1 WDSGLD
7 PGPDQSR
14 EKVFPLTDKAKV
26 RVQYQLHAWK
36 KRQRDEQAR
45 IRRLR
50 QLLLLVVAVV
60 ILGVGWLV
68 VLQAERREREL
79 QERMVREQ
87 IANAERELLEQRLA
101 TQSAEQKALELRS
114 NLYRD
119 RSVMA
124 GSYAHNIRNLL
135 VRPNDLL
142 QRCREEEDVEP

>member
-1 WDSGLD
+1 RLELRYQEASALLGQKHNEIHQHLRAMAEPITKMYPGQLPLFPVIYALEVTFDLDGVVPDDERRLGDMPLDAIGWDSGLD
-7 PGPDQSR
+7 PGSDQSR

-68 VLQAERREREL
+68 VLQAERRE
-79 QERMVREQ
+79 
-87 IANAERELLEQRLA
+87 
-101 TQSAEQKALELRS
+101 
-114 NLYRD
+114 
-119 RSVMA
+119 
-124 GSYAHNIRNLL
+124 
-135 VRPNDLL
+135 
-142 QRCREEEDVEP
+142 